1 MHSDEKFTIAEFVTK
16 GVRLSAFEDIKS
28 RTLPRIHGL
37 LAKLLYLAEL
47 RAEDG
52 SYQHW
57 GHARMHGEAASQAA
71 LAGVHADL
79 YAQLLR
85 TPIIDLVVGGSE
97 ESFREWQRQVAR
109 LLELKSKVVPVDS
122 NNWSTLHFNSV
133 VLALQMLSAAD
144 TGSSHPAASQL
155 PPPAR

>member
-1 MHSDEKFTIAEFVTK
+1 MHSDEKLTIAEFVTK
-16 GVRLSAFEDIKS
+16 GVQLSAFEDIKS
-28 RTLPRIHGL
+28 RTLPKIHGL

-47 RAEDG
+47 RDDDG

-57 GHARMHGEAASQAA
+57 GHARTHGETASHAA
-71 LAGVHADL
+71 LARVHADL

-85 TPIIDLVVGGSE
+85 TPILDLVVGGSE
-97 ESFREWQRQVAR
+97 ESFREWRRQVAR
-109 LLELKSKVVPVDS
+109 LLEVKSKVVPVES

-133 VLALQMLSAAD
+133 VLALQMLSAAE
-144 TGSSHPAASQL
+144 TGSTRPAASQL

>member
-1 MHSDEKFTIAEFVTK
+1 MHSDEKLTIAEFVTK
-16 GVRLSAFEDIKS
+16 GVQLSAFEDIKS
-28 RTLPRIHGL
+28 RTLPKIHGL

-47 RAEDG
+47 RDDDG

-57 GHARMHGEAASQAA
+57 GHARTHGETASHAA
-71 LAGVHADL
+71 LARVHADL

-97 ESFREWQRQVAR
+97 ESFRDWQRQVGR
-109 LLELKSKVVPVDS
+109 LLELKSKVVPLDS
-122 NNWSTLHFNSV
+122 SNWSTLHFNSV

-144 TGSSHPAASQL
+144 TGSTRPGASQL
-155 PPPAR
+155 PLPAR